1 MQLCGLKTTFRD
13 LWACCFSLKLRGSL
27 RWNFKLGSN
36 FVTPHWVH
44 DIIKGT
50 FQRPKACLCQSSSNL
65 KRRLNDSTKKAPKPF
80 WNMKFAN
87 QFLWGGGKNWN
98 SFDYDVSGGSKFLTK
113 TWYYC
118 ILLLYC
124 GINRSC
130 NCLNSCHQ
138 SVLRTYLYCF
148 WLITPVLSQ
157 G

>member
-1 MQLCGLKTTFRD
+1 MLVLAIIRYSLFTKETFAKMYHCGLKTTFRD
-13 LWACCFSLKLRGSL
+13 LWACCFSLSLRGSL

-87 QFLWGGGKNWN
+87 QFLWGGGKNWKKALIMMFQDSRLFWILYWN
-98 SFDYDVSGGSKFLTK
+98 DYVQSLIRKWKSYFCK
-113 TWYYC
+113 T
-118 ILLLYC
+118 
-124 GINRSC
+124 
-130 NCLNSCHQ
+130 
-138 SVLRTYLYCF
+138 LR
-148 WLITPVLSQ
+148 
-157 G
+157 